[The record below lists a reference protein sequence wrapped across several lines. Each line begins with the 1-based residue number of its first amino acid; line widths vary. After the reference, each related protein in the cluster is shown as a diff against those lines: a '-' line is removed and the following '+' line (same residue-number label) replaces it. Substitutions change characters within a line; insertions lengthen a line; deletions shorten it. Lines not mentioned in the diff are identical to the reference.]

1 MKAGLHEELE
11 LQELLHFKSL
21 CLTKSSMMKAFVSD
35 SSLKRLMVSDAD
47 TSLQHVQELTNLLER
62 TREI

>member
-35 SSLKRLMVSDAD
+35 PSLKQLMKTDTA
-47 TSLQHVQELTNLLER
+47 TSLEHVQELTRLLER
-62 TREI
+62 TKQV